1 MTLATPDPAV
11 RFDRTASAPRQ
22 GAAPGERLRLRTLVG
37 LRWSAVGGQML
48 ALLAARFLL
57 GFDVPLLACL
67 GVIVLAVAFNLALV
81 LALPPQRVLR
91 QWEAA
96 LQLAFD
102 ILQLGLLLLLT
113 GGVGNPFTVL
123 LIVPVILGASTLEG
137 RHPYVL
143 TGLAAA
149 VVLALA
155 AVADNLPWLGG
166 TPLILPPLYHWA
178 AALAVIVGIVV
189 ASTYARRAAAESA
202 RMELALHAAETVLA
216 REQRLSALGGLAA
229 MAAHE
234 LGTPLATIAVVA
246 KEMIRECPPGSLRED
261 AELVASQAQRCR
273 DILQRLAATPETDD
287 VVHARISLSQLLE
300 EAAGASDDGFDDF
313 PGLEDDEAPEEDIRV
328 GWNVVGPPDSLPPD
342 LIRHPE
348 VGPALTSFIENA
360 MDFAKTEVR
369 LVGRYDDE
377 HVTIEIRD
385 DGPGFA
391 PEIFAK
397 LGEPYV
403 TSRPSGENS
412 PSGHLGMGLGFFIAK
427 TLLER
432 TGAQV
437 TFRNAREGGAV
448 VSARWPR
455 NVIEALAD

>member
-1 MTLATPDPAV
+1 MTLASPDAAP
-11 RFDRTASAPRQ
+11 RFDRTAPAWTQ
-22 GAAPGERLRLRTLVG
+22 GAGERLRLRTLVG
-37 LRWSAVGGQML
+37 LRWAAVGGQML

-67 GVIVLAVAFNLALV
+67 GVITLAALFNLALV

-91 QWEAA
+91 QWEGAM
-96 LQLAFD
+96 QLGFD

-123 LIVPVILGASTLEG
+123 LIVPVILGAASLEG
-137 RHPYVL
+137 RHPYLL

-155 AVADNLPWLGG
+155 AIADNLPWLGG
-166 TPLILPPLYHWA
+166 TPLVLPPLYHWA

-261 AELVASQAQRCR
+261 AELVSSQAQRCR
-273 DILQRLAATPETDD
+273 DILRRLAETPETDD

-300 EAAGASDDGFDDF
+300 EAAGT
-313 PGLEDDEAPEEDIRV
+313 EDPEEEIRV
-328 GWNVVGPPDSLPPD
+328 EWSVIGPPDTAPPD

-360 MDFAKTEVR
+360 MDFAKSEVR
-369 LVGRYDDE
+369 VVGRYDDE
-377 HVTIEIRD
+377 MVAVEVRD

-432 TGAQV
+432 TGAEV
-437 TFRNAREGGAV
+437 GFRNARGGGAV
-448 VSARWPR
+448 VSIRWPR
-455 NVIEALAD
+455 SVIEALAD

>member
-1 MTLATPDPAV
+1 MTLASSDPSA
-11 RFDRTASAPRQ
+11 RFDRTAGAWRQ
-22 GAAPGERLRLRTLVG
+22 GGGASGERLRLRTLVG
-37 LRWSAVGGQML
+37 LRWAAIGGQML

-57 GFDVPLLACL
+57 GFEVPLLGCL
-67 GVIVLAVAFNLALV
+67 GAIALAVVFNLALV

-96 LQLAFD
+96 LQLGFD

-123 LIVPVILGASTLEG
+123 LVVPVILGASSLEG

-149 VVLALA
+149 VVVVLA
-155 AVADNLPWLGG
+155 AMAETLPWFGG

-178 AALAVIVGIVV
+178 AALAIIVGIVV
-189 ASTYARRAAAESA
+189 ASAYARRAAAESA

-246 KEMIRECPPGSLRED
+246 KEMARECPPGDLRED
-261 AELVASQAQRCR
+261 AELVSSQAQRCR
-273 DILQRLAATPETDD
+273 EILRRLAETPETDD

-300 EAAGASDDGFDDF
+300 EAAG
-313 PGLEDDEAPEEDIRV
+313 PEEPDEAVRV
-328 GWNVVGPPDSLPPD
+328 EWSVIGPPDTDPPD

-360 MDFAKTEVR
+360 MDFAKSEVR
-369 LVGRYDDE
+369 LIGRYDDDFVAVE
-377 HVTIEIRD
+377 VQD

-403 TSRPSGENS
+403 TSRPLGENS

-432 TGAQV
+432 TGAEV
-437 TFRNAREGGAV
+437 GFRNARGGGAV
-448 VSARWPR
+448 VSIRWARS
-455 NVIEALAD
+455 VIEALAM

>member
-1 MTLATPDPAV
+1 MTLASPDTAA
-11 RFDRTASAPRQ
+11 RFDRTAPAWRQ
-22 GAAPGERLRLRTLVG
+22 GGSAPGERLRLRTLVG
-37 LRWSAVGGQML
+37 LRWAAVGGQML

-57 GFDVPLLACL
+57 GFDIPLLACL
-67 GVIVLAVAFNLALV
+67 GVITLAVIFNLALV

-96 LQLAFD
+96 LQLGFD

-123 LIVPVILGASTLEG
+123 LIVPVILGASSLEG
-137 RHPYVL
+137 RHPVML
-143 TGLAAA
+143 TGLAVG

-155 AVADNLPWLGG
+155 ALADSLPWLGG
-166 TPLILPPLYHWA
+166 TPLVLPPLYHWA
-178 AALAVIVGIVV
+178 AALAVVVGIVV

-234 LGTPLATIAVVA
+234 LGTPLATIAIVA
-246 KEMIRECPPGSLRED
+246 KEMTRDCPPGPLRED
-261 AELVASQAQRCR
+261 AELVSSQAQRCR
-273 DILQRLAATPETDD
+273 DILRRLAETPETDD
-287 VVHARISLSQLLE
+287 IVHSRISLSQLLE
-300 EAAGASDDGFDDF
+300 EAAG
-313 PGLEDDEAPEEDIRV
+313 PEEPDEEVRV
-328 GWNVVGPPDSLPPD
+328 EWSVVGPPDTAPPD

-360 MDFAKTEVR
+360 MDFAKSEVR
-369 LVGRYDDE
+369 LVGRYDDDS
-377 HVTIEIRD
+377 VTVEVRD

-403 TSRPSGENS
+403 TSRPSGEHS

-437 TFRNAREGGAV
+437 GFRNARGGGAV
-448 VSARWPR
+448 VSIRWPR
-455 NVIEALAD
+455 SVIEALGD

>member
-1 MTLATPDPAV
+1 MTLAFSDPAA
-11 RFDRTASAPRQ
+11 RLDRTGAAWRQ
-22 GAAPGERLRLRTLVG
+22 GGGAPGERLRLRTLVG
-37 LRWSAVGGQML
+37 LRWAAIGGQML

-57 GFDVPLLACL
+57 DFDVPLLACL
-67 GVIVLAVAFNLALV
+67 GVITLAVLFNLALV

-96 LQLAFD
+96 LQLGFD

-123 LIVPVILGASTLEG
+123 LVVPVILGASSLEG

-149 VVLALA
+149 VVVVLA
-155 AVADNLPWLGG
+155 AMAETLPWLGG

-246 KEMIRECPPGSLRED
+246 KEMARECPPGALRED
-261 AELVASQAQRCR
+261 AELVSSQAQRCR
-273 DILQRLAATPETDD
+273 EILRRLAETPETDD

-300 EAAGASDDGFDDF
+300 EAAG
-313 PGLEDDEAPEEDIRV
+313 PEEADETVRV
-328 GWNVVGPPDSLPPD
+328 EWSVIGPPDSDPPE

-348 VGPALTSFIENA
+348 VGPALTSFVENA
-360 MDFAKTEVR
+360 MDFARSEVR
-369 LVGRYDDE
+369 LVGRYDDDF
-377 HVTIEIRD
+377 VTVEVQD

-403 TSRPSGENS
+403 TSRPTGEGS

-432 TGAQV
+432 TGAEV
-437 TFRNAREGGAV
+437 GFRNARGGGAV
-448 VSARWPR
+448 VSIRWPR
-455 NVIEALAD
+455 SVIEALPA

>member
-1 MTLATPDPAV
+1 MTLASPDTAA
-11 RFDRTASAPRQ
+11 RLDRTGPAWRQ
-22 GAAPGERLRLRTLVG
+22 GGGAPGERLRLRTLVG

-48 ALLAARFLL
+48 ALLTGRFLL

-67 GVIVLAVAFNLALV
+67 GGIALAVLFNLALV
-81 LALPPQRVLR
+81 LAFPPQRVLR

-96 LQLAFD
+96 LQLDFD

-123 LIVPVILGASTLEG
+123 LIVPVILGASSLEG

-143 TGLAAA
+143 TGLASA
-149 VVLALA
+149 VVLGLA
-155 AVADNLPWLGG
+155 ALSDELPWFGG
-166 TPLILPPLYHWA
+166 TPLVLPPLYHWA

-261 AELVASQAQRCR
+261 AELVSSQAQRCR
-273 DILQRLAATPETDD
+273 EILRRLAETPETDD
-287 VVHARISLSQLLE
+287 VVHASISLAQLLE
-300 EAAGASDDGFDDF
+300 EAAG
-313 PGLEDDEAPEEDIRV
+313 PEEPDEEVRV
-328 GWNVVGPPDSLPPD
+328 EWSVIGPPDTDPPE

-360 MDFAKTEVR
+360 MDFAKSEVR
-369 LVGRYDDE
+369 LIGRYDE
-377 HVTIEIRD
+377 AFVAVEVQD
-385 DGPGFA
+385 DGPGFS

-432 TGAQV
+432 TGAEV
-437 TFRNAREGGAV
+437 GFRNARGGGAV
-448 VSARWPR
+448 VSIRWPR
-455 NVIEALAD
+455 SVIEDLPDWGRYS

>member
-1 MTLATPDPAV
+1 MSLASSEPSA
-11 RFDRTASAPRQ
+11 RLDRTGPAWRQ
-22 GAAPGERLRLRTLVG
+22 GGGAPGERLRLRTLVG
-37 LRWSAVGGQML
+37 LRWAAVGGQML

-57 GFDVPLLACL
+57 GFEVPLLACL
-67 GVIVLAVAFNLALV
+67 GVITLAVAFNLALV
-81 LALPPQRVLR
+81 LALPPQRVLK

-96 LQLAFD
+96 LQLGFD

-123 LIVPVILGASTLEG
+123 LVVPVILGASSLEG
-137 RHPYVL
+137 RHPLALTVL
-143 TGLAAA
+143 ACSVVLGLAAMA
-149 VVLALA
+149 ES
-155 AVADNLPWLGG
+155 LPWLGG
-166 TPLILPPLYHWA
+166 TPLVLPTLYHWA

-189 ASTYARRAAAESA
+189 ASAYARRAAAESA

-246 KEMIRECPPGSLRED
+246 KEMARECPPGSLRED
-261 AELVASQAQRCR
+261 AELVSSQAQRCR
-273 DILQRLAATPETDD
+273 DILRRLAETPETDD

-300 EAAGASDDGFDDF
+300 EAAGPED
-313 PGLEDDEAPEEDIRV
+313 PDDEVRV
-328 GWNVVGPPDSLPPD
+328 EWSVIGPPDTDPPD

-348 VGPALTSFIENA
+348 VGPAMTSFIENA
-360 MDFAKTEVR
+360 MDFAKSEVR
-369 LVGRYDDE
+369 LIGRYDDDF
-377 HVTIEIRD
+377 VTVEIQD

-432 TGAQV
+432 TGAEV
-437 TFRNAREGGAV
+437 GFRNARGGGAV
-448 VSARWPR
+448 VSIRWPR
-455 NVIEALAD
+455 GVIEALAA

>member
-1 MTLATPDPAV
+1 
-11 RFDRTASAPRQ
+11 
-22 GAAPGERLRLRTLVG
+22 
-37 LRWSAVGGQML
+37 ML

-57 GFDVPLLACL
+57 DFEVPLLACL
-67 GVIVLAVAFNLALV
+67 AVITLAVLFNLALV
-81 LALPPQRVLR
+81 LALPPQRVLK

-96 LQLAFD
+96 LQLGFD

-123 LIVPVILGASTLEG
+123 LVVPVILGASSLEG
-137 RHPYVL
+137 RHPVVL
-143 TGLAAA
+143 TALACA
-149 VVLALA
+149 VVLLLA
-155 AVADNLPWLGG
+155 AMAETLPWLGG

-216 REQRLSALGGLAA
+216 REQRMAALGGLAA

-246 KEMIRECPPGSLRED
+246 KEMTRECPPGPLRED
-261 AELVASQAQRCR
+261 AELVSSQAQRCR
-273 DILQRLAATPETDD
+273 DILRRLSETPETDD
-287 VVHARISLSQLLE
+287 VAHARISLSQLLE
-300 EAAGASDDGFDDF
+300 EAAG
-313 PGLEDDEAPEEDIRV
+313 PEEPDEEVRLE
-328 GWNVVGPPDSLPPD
+328 WSVVGPPDTDPPE

-348 VGPALTSFIENA
+348 VGPAMTSFIENA
-360 MDFAKTEVR
+360 MDFAKSEVR
-369 LVGRYDDE
+369 LIGRYDNDF
-377 HVTIEIRD
+377 VTVEIQD

-432 TGAQV
+432 TGSEV
-437 TFRNAREGGAV
+437 GFRNARGGGAV
-448 VSARWPR
+448 VSIRWPR
-455 NVIEALAD
+455 SVIEALAD

>member
-1 MTLATPDPAV
+1 MTLASSDPSV
-11 RFDRTASAPRQ
+11 RLDRTGPAWRQ
-22 GAAPGERLRLRTLVG
+22 GGGAPGERLRLRTLVG
-37 LRWSAVGGQML
+37 LRWAAIGGQML

-57 GFDVPLLACL
+57 GFEVPLLACL
-67 GVIVLAVAFNLALV
+67 GVITLAVLFNLALV

-96 LQLAFD
+96 LQLGFD

-123 LIVPVILGASTLEG
+123 LVVPVILGASSLEG
-137 RHPYVL
+137 RHPVVL
-143 TGLAAA
+143 TALACAVVVGLAA
-149 VVLALA
+149 LAET
-155 AVADNLPWLGG
+155 LPWFGG

-178 AALAVIVGIVV
+178 AALAVIVGIMV

-246 KEMIRECPPGSLRED
+246 KEMARECPPGALRED
-261 AELVASQAQRCR
+261 AELVSSQAQRCR
-273 DILQRLAATPETDD
+273 EILRRLAETPETDD
-287 VVHARISLSQLLE
+287 VVHASISLSQLLE
-300 EAAGASDDGFDDF
+300 EAAG
-313 PGLEDDEAPEEDIRV
+313 PEEPDEEVRV
-328 GWNVVGPPDSLPPD
+328 EWSVVGPPDTDPPD

-360 MDFAKTEVR
+360 MDFAKSEVR
-369 LVGRYDDE
+369 LVGRYDDDF
-377 HVTIEIRD
+377 VTVEVRD

-432 TGAQV
+432 TGAEV
-437 TFRNAREGGAV
+437 GFRNAREGGAV
-448 VSARWPR
+448 VSIRWPR
-455 NVIEALAD
+455 SVIEAFAV